1 MVGTYNVHWK
11 LFDNHLQNMQNIQS
25 DLFFPIFVLFFC
37 CCNIDK
43 NLLIVLVDRNIY
55 IRIYL
60 TPIWHLRD
68 KIWKYSIV
76 SFLAYFFGEEILIK
90 KNLLIVLVHQNNTSI
105 TTWEIIFDAHLTFKA
120 AEGQNIEK
128 YSFLSFYVIADV
140 NTLHH

>member
-25 DLFFPIFVLFFC
+25 DLFCPIFVLFFC

-68 KIWKYSIV
+68 KIWKYSIM

-90 KNLLIVLVHQNNTSI
+90 KNLLIVLVHQNNT
-105 TTWEIIFDAHLTFKA
+105 TWEIIFDAHLTFKA

-128 YSFLSFYVIADV
+128 YFILVILCDCRCQHF
-140 NTLHH
+140 TP